1 MKGGTFVEGDI
12 LVNEA
17 KYMYTDK
24 NFFWSL
30 KNIAHLKKNSSDKIA
45 NLFVCL
51 FGESFTHI
59 RQNIKNN

>member
-1 MKGGTFVEGDI
+1 MKQKTCTLI
-12 LVNEA
+12 
-17 KYMYTDK
+17 K

-59 RQNIKNN
+59 RQNIKNVTGGIDEIR